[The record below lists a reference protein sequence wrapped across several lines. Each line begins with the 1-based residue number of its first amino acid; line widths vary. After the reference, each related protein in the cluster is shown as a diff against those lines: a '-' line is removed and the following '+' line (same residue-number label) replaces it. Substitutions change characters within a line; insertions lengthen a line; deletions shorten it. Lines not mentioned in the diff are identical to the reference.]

1 MTGIGA
7 LVTKVVGNYHN
18 DKDML
23 IQVLLDLQSGLGW
36 LPQEVLAEVSR
47 QLRVPVTRVYQ
58 VASYYKAFS
67 FAPKGRH
74 TIRVYTGTAC
84 YVKGIKEVIVRI
96 SNAFGVHE
104 GETSTDRRFSLEG
117 VRCLGACGLAPVM
130 VVGKDT
136 HGAVSADKVIDILQ
150 TYA

>member
-1 MTGIGA
+1 MTGVAA
-7 LVTKVVGNYHN
+7 LISKVVDSHHR

-36 LPQEVLAEVSR
+36 LPQEALAEVSR

-74 TIRVYTGTAC
+74 SIKVCLGTAC
-84 YVKGIKEVIVRI
+84 HVRGA
-96 SNAFGVHE
+96 NRVVE
-104 GETSTDRRFSLEG
+104 KMEST
-117 VRCLGACGLAPVM
+117 
-130 VVGKDT
+130 
-136 HGAVSADKVIDILQ
+136 
-150 TYA
+150 